1 MVTHPRQSQELRVEQ
16 LSPAVAVAAAAAGQ
30 QLLRVEQLSLA
41 VAVAAAAAAA
51 AAQQLLSDHQ
61 LTPAVAVAAAAA
73 QHLLS
78 DHQLTPVAVPQRL
91 DTRYKMLVL

>member
-1 MVTHPRQSQELRVEQ
+1 MVTHPCQTQELRVEQ

-41 VAVAAAAAAA
+41 VAVAAAAAAS
-51 AAQQLLSDHQ
+51 QQLLSDHQ
-61 LTPAVAVAAAAA
+61 LTPA
-73 QHLLS
+73 
-78 DHQLTPVAVPQRL
+78 VAVPQRL